1 MKSTLLIQRKSAGKT
16 SSFPE
21 PFFNRTKELET
32 FFQAKNTGNMFLQN
46 SPTPF
51 LNQESVA
58 DKLPEEVAGKMG
70 RSLGADFSDVKVHL
84 NSEKAQKLNAI
95 AFTQGNEIDFAP
107 GQYNPG
113 SLPGQELIGHELI
126 HVLQQ
131 RNGKVKTETSNK
143 GLQIAN
149 EARFENEADHFGQMA
164 ARGLKVS
171 AKENFNQMNQ
181 TAIQRKPG
189 KEDSGNADT
198 VADVADKTNASTNI
212 IGGIIDHFNK
222 NYLEAE
228 KIANQA
234 LEEAAAAKSIAL
246 KKARE
251 AQIAISK
258 AGSGK
263 SRILSGI
270 ASKAARE
277 ANEAKKFAAM
287 KQAKALRFVNQSK
300 QLKAILPIA
309 IKVLNKLPLDKIGF
323 AAAFLNKYLTTTN
336 VTTPGKI
343 ADSTIT
349 AGFDFAFGNAHPIV
363 SAIDALIG
371 LIPGG
376 ERVNISNTMGNSIT
390 SITGSTEAI
399 VTGDISGIEKFYNDS
414 KEGKNTWIF
423 EKAFEAGDFWSEH
436 GGADRAQMVGDFWGG
451 ADTVTGRS
459 TGFLAAMPGIGHAG
473 EGLGWLAFQGYDKG
487 GDALNYVGNKLSDA
501 DEAVMPEGR
510 TLNPIT
516 GIKSILNWENPFW

>member
-1 MKSTLLIQRKSAGKT
+1 
-16 SSFPE
+16 
-21 PFFNRTKELET
+21 
-32 FFQAKNTGNMFLQN
+32 
-46 SPTPF
+46 
-51 LNQESVA
+51 LNQ
-58 DKLPEEVAGKMG
+58 P
-70 RSLGADFSDVKVHL
+70 
-84 NSEKAQKLNAI
+84 
-95 AFTQGNEIDFAP
+95 
-107 GQYNPG
+107 
-113 SLPGQELIGHELI
+113 
-126 HVLQQ
+126 
-131 RNGKVKTETSNK
+131 
-143 GLQIAN
+143 
-149 EARFENEADHFGQMA
+149 
-164 ARGLKVS
+164 
-171 AKENFNQMNQ
+171 
-181 TAIQRKPG
+181 AIQRKPG
-189 KEDSGNADT
+189 KDDSGNTDT
-198 VADVADKTNASTNI
+198 VAGVADKTNASTNI
-212 IGGIIDHFNK
+212 IGGIMDHFNK

-234 LEEAAAAKSIAL
+234 LEEAAVAKSVAL
-246 KKARE
+246 NKARK

-263 SRILSGI
+263 SRILSEL
-270 ASKAARE
+270 ASKAAKE
-277 ANEAKKFAAM
+277 ANEAREFAAL
-287 KQAKALRFVNQSK
+287 KQAKALRFVNQAK
-300 QLKAILPIA
+300 QFKAILPVA

-436 GGADRAQMVGDFWGG
+436 GGADRTQMVGDFWGG
-451 ADTVTGRS
+451 ADSVAGRTTS
-459 TGFLAAMPGIGHAG
+459 FFAAMPGVGHLG
-473 EGLGWLAFQGYDKG
+473 EGLGWAGFQIYDKG
-487 GDALNYVGNKLSDA
+487 GDAINYTGEKLSQL
-501 DEAVMPEGR
+501 DEAIMPEGR

-516 GIKSILNWENPFW
+516 GIKSILDWENPFW